1 MTYTLVI
8 LAPLAYLLIGLT
20 AFRLLGLNWR

>member
-20 AFRLLGLNWR
+20 AFHLLGLNWR